1 MGLLEKAKERRLE
14 YLRKKI
20 AKTIAEKDALII
32 KQANVSKESLKYLN
46 PSYQKTYKNILISIM
61 LVNKGI
67 NKLVTEITKSKT
79 LQIRREKIGGVAEI
93 RGINPTLFSRYLQ
106 EKNKLINL
114 QKQKNFI
121 DKRMDQTYDIVK
133 YSFALK
139 ISEKLRQIEFYTK
152 ETRNL

>member
-46 PSYQKTYKNILISIM
+46 PSYQKTYKNILLSIM

-93 RGINPTLFSRYLQ
+93 RGINPALFSRYLQ
-106 EKNKLINL
+106 EKNKLIDL

-121 DKRMDQTYDIVK
+121 DKRMDQTFDIVK
-133 YSFALK
+133 YGFALK